1 MLIIDVFVSEDL
13 LIEICVFFV
22 VRNGWVFGGWGIV
35 VFVGI
40 FDWVGEFMDD
50 FVFVYRDI

>member
-22 VRNGWVFGGWGIV
+22 VRNGWVFWGWGIV